1 MRTPERYA
9 VRTRVLAVAAVAAM
23 GLATA
28 ACSPSATKDQG
39 QASGGKTT
47 VTVRIWDDQVLK
59 AYQASFEA
67 FTKANPDIAVKI
79 NLVPYAD
86 YFTKLPL
93 DVSGGGIDDIFWLN
107 SSPFGALADS
117 GALLNIDQALPGD
130 KAGWV
135 KAATDQYTRK
145 GVLWGV
151 PALTDGRS
159 VVYYNKKLLAAAGVD
174 PANLTWSPDPS
185 ADTFLPAV
193 KKLTK
198 DSAGKTA
205 DQPGFDP
212 TKVNQYGFNAAN
224 DLGAIY
230 YNFIGSN
237 GGQFQAADGSFVF
250 AQDKSAQAVA
260 YLVGLINKHHVA
272 PSAADTN
279 DNGDFGRDKFLQG
292 KLALFQSGTY
302 NLKNVA
308 DGAKFDWGIA
318 PMLKGPAGRVSVVNS
333 IIAAGNAKT
342 QHKDATIKV
351 LKWLGSKEGA
361 SFIGQTGAA
370 LPAVTAA
377 QQSYYDFWKAKQVD
391 TTQFGEASGTA
402 IIEAPF
408 GAKFLDANNAY
419 NPIFKEIFAGRLAV
433 NTGLQKA
440 QAAANSASK

>member
-1 MRTPERYA
+1 MR
-9 VRTRVLAVAAVAAM
+9 VQLLAVSAALALTA
-23 GLATA
+23 ATA
-28 ACSPSATKDQG
+28 ACSPSASKDQS
-39 QASGGKTT
+39 QASAGQTT

-59 AYQASFEA
+59 PYQASFDA

-79 NLVPYAD
+79 NLVPFAD

-93 DVSGGGIDDIFWLN
+93 DISGGGIDDIFWLN

-117 GALLNIDQALPGD
+117 GALINIDQTLPDD

-135 KAATDQYTRK
+135 KAAVDQYTRK

-159 VVYYNKKLLAAAGVD
+159 VVYYNKKLVADAGVD
-174 PANLTWSPDPS
+174 LANLTWSPDPAS
-185 ADTFLPAV
+185 DTFLPAA

-198 DSAGKTA
+198 DSAGKAA
-205 DQPGFDP
+205 DQAGFDAK
-212 TKVNQYGFNAAN
+212 KVDQYAFNAAN

-230 YNFIGSN
+230 FNFIGSN
-237 GGQFQAADGSFVF
+237 GGKFQAQDGSFVF
-250 AQDKSAQAVA
+250 AQDRSAQAISYV
-260 YLVGLINKHHVA
+260 VDLINKEHVA

-279 DNGDFGRDKFLQG
+279 DNGDFSRDKFLQG
-292 KLALFQSGTY
+292 KMALFQSGTY

-308 DGAKFDWGIA
+308 DGAKFDWAIA

-333 IIAAGNAKT
+333 VIAAGNAKT
-342 QHKDATIKV
+342 QHKDATVKV

-361 SFIGQTGAA
+361 SFVGQTGAA

-377 QQSYYDFWKAKQVD
+377 QQSYYDYWKGKKVD
-391 TTQFGEASGTA
+391 TTPFGESSGTTT
-402 IIEAPF
+402 IEAPF

-419 NPIFKEIFAGRLAV
+419 NPIFKEIFAGRLPVA
-433 NTGLQKA
+433 TGLQKA
-440 QAAANSASK
+440 QDAANNASK

>member
-1 MRTPERYA
+1 MRIRILA
-9 VRTRVLAVAAVAAM
+9 VTTVLAAAA
-23 GLATA
+23 ATA
-28 ACSPSATKDQG
+28 ACSPSASNDRS

-59 AYQASFEA
+59 AYQASFDA

-93 DVSGGGIDDIFWLN
+93 DIAGGGIDDIFWLN

-117 GALLNIDQALPGD
+117 GALINIDQALPND

-135 KAATDQYTRK
+135 KAAVDQYTRK

-151 PALTDGRS
+151 PALTDGRT
-159 VVYYNKKLLAAAGVD
+159 VLYYNKKLLGGAGVD
-174 PANLTWSPDPS
+174 PANLTWSPDPA
-185 ADTFLPAV
+185 ADTFLPAAR
-193 KKLTK
+193 KLTK
-198 DSAGKTA
+198 DAAGKTA
-205 DQPGFDP
+205 DQPGFDA
-212 TKVNQYGFNAAN
+212 TKADQYALNAAN

-237 GGQFQAADGSFVF
+237 GGAFQAQDGSFVF
-250 AQDKSAQAVA
+250 AQDKSAQAIQ
-260 YLVGLINKHHVA
+260 YLVDLINKDHVG

-279 DNGDFGRDKFLQG
+279 DNGDFSRDKFLQG
-292 KLALFQSGTY
+292 KLALFESGTY
-302 NLKNVA
+302 NLKNIV

-333 IIAAGNAKT
+333 VIAAGNAKSPH
-342 QHKDATIKV
+342 QGATIKV
-351 LKWLGSKEGA
+351 LKWLGSTAGA
-361 SFIGQTGAA
+361 SFVGQTGAA

-391 TTQFGEASGTA
+391 TTQFGQASGTA
-402 IIEAPF
+402 TIEAPF

-419 NPIFKEIFAGRLAV
+419 NPIFKEIFAGRLPV
-433 NTGLQKA
+433 TTGLQKA
-440 QAAANSASK
+440 QDAANTASK